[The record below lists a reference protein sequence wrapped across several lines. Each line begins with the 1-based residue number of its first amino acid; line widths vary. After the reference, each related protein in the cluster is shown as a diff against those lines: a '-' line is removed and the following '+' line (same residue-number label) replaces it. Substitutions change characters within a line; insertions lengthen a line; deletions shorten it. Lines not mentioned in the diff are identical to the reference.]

1 MEKIKNV
8 IKGYCSKE
16 NIERLTIIDLSCDE
30 IALFSG
36 PYDSYR
42 APGDMM
48 EYKMK
53 LDEME
58 VVKSAV
64 NCGRQLFIIVDGKQ
78 N

>member
-1 MEKIKNV
+1 MGKVKNV

-36 PYDSYR
+36 SYDSYR
-42 APGDMM
+42 VPGDMM